1 MIHSKGKLLLRS
13 AALIALVVVSLG
25 ILSVLVVHA
34 DETGPGT
41 IIIKKQTEPPGGA
54 GFEFT
59 DDIPGGPALFY
70 LNHGEQQQF
79 TDVPQ
84 GTYTVTETD
93 PAVTPGD
100 YTLTDV
106 ECVEEKP
113 DKSWASPSLLKATTR
128 TVTVELP
135 PGGQVTCTFTNR
147 RMPVGGFI
155 VPVNKLGLLMPWLGL
170 AALASL
176 AIVMVA
182 LLRRRRA

>member
-13 AALIALVVVSLG
+13 AALIALLVAALG

-34 DETGPGT
+34 QTGTGT
-41 IIIKKQTEPPGGA
+41 IVIKKQTEPPGGA

-59 DDIPGGPALFY
+59 DDIEAPNHFTLGHGGTKTF
-70 LNHGEQQQF
+70 EQ
-79 TDVPQ
+79 VPK

-106 ECVEEKP
+106 ECVEETL
-113 DKSWASPSLLKATTR
+113 DKSWASPSLLKAATR
-128 TVTVELP
+128 TVTIEVPE
-135 PGGQVTCTFTNR
+135 GKKVTCTFTNR

-176 AIVMVA
+176 ATVMLA

>member
-13 AALIALVVVSLG
+13 AALIALLVAALG

-34 DETGPGT
+34 DGTGT
-41 IIIKKQTEPPGGA
+41 IIIEKQTEPPGGA

-59 DDIPGGPALFY
+59 DDIEAPNNFTLGHGGTKIFE
-70 LNHGEQQQF
+70 G
-79 TDVPQ
+79 VPE

-106 ECVEEKP
+106 ECVEETL
-113 DKSWASPSLLKATTR
+113 DGKSWASPSLLKAATR
-128 TVTVELP
+128 TVTIELP
-135 PGGQVTCTFTNR
+135 PGKKVTCTFTNR

-155 VPVNKLGLLMPWLGL
+155 VPVSRLGLVAPWLGL

-176 AIVMVA
+176 AIVTVS
-182 LLRRRRA
+182 LVRKRRA

>member
-1 MIHSKGKLLLRS
+1 MIHSKGKLLLRC
-13 AALIALVVVSLG
+13 AALITLLG
-25 ILSVLVVHA
+25 ILSVLVVQA
-34 DETGPGT
+34 QTGTGT

-70 LNHGEQQQF
+70 LNDGEQQEFLQ
-79 TDVPQ
+79 VPAK
-84 GTYTVTETD
+84 TPYTVTETD

-106 ECVEEKP
+106 ECVEGLLG
-113 DKSWASPSLLKATTR
+113 KSWASPSLLKATTR
-128 TVTVELP
+128 TVTIEVPE
-135 PGGQVTCTFTNR
+135 GKKVTCTFTNR

-176 AIVMVA
+176 ATVMLA